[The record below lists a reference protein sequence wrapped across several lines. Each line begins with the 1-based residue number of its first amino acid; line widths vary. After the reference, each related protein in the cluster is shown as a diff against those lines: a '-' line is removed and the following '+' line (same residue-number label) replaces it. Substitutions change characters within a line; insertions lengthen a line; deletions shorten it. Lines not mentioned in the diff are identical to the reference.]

1 MEKPMLITIDKRG
14 SINLPTALRKE
25 LGLAPG
31 ACLDLTTEPGGA
43 LLLKPVAVYPTV
55 RLSEGGL
62 AKLSEARQGGTE
74 TMPEWLRE
82 GMDDAEADPE

>member
-1 MEKPMLITIDKRG
+1 MLITIDKRG

-25 LGLAPG
+25 LGLEPG

-55 RLSEGGL
+55 RLSEEGL
-62 AKLSEARQGGTE
+62 AKLSEARKGGTDG
-74 TMPEWLRE
+74 MPNWLRE
-82 GMDDAEADPE
+82 GMNDAEADPE